1 MCRETIDRVRV
12 SLCTVAPRV
21 GAWIETSQ
29 LTFGSSIQYVAPR
42 VGDLRPMGEGKD
54 ALVFD
59 NGSWVPFSGVLGQIF
74 DAKPLTDEEAISMT
88 S

>member
-1 MCRETIDRVRV
+1 MFRSGGESIMP
-12 SLCTVAPRV
+12 APNFCLLEAGKV
-21 GAWIETSQ
+21 
-29 LTFGSSIQYVAPR
+29 V
-42 VGDLRPMGEGKD
+42 DLRPMGEGKD